1 MACYFYGVT
10 ERVER
15 RAVEMR
21 VVQDREFLSV
31 ARSAVVCV
39 CVCGANG
46 CRLALVTGGG
56 RAGLHTPLDE
66 L

>member
-39 CVCGANG
+39 CVCV
-46 CRLALVTGGG
+46 R
-56 RAGLHTPLDE
+56 R
-66 L
+66 